1 MSLVKTDYFL
11 MVNLYFQGM
20 QKTKLD
26 QTKVHGLYDHVGVFR
41 IPKIL
46 RILQYTLVWRS
57 SIHFNILD
65 IQIPPEKVF

>member
-46 RILQYTLVWRS
+46 RILQYTLV
-57 SIHFNILD
+57 
-65 IQIPPEKVF
+65 